1 MSDLKRKEPSASSS
15 SSSSGSTSNNTSN
28 APTFKKRKQYIPL
41 EGTLNASGA
50 DQKVWLVKIP
60 EFIDLSKYKDEET
73 MGTVLIEENTLTKQ
87 TNLSLNINPPT
98 SDTTGSKV
106 TEFNL
111 MLNQKKTPMYVFS
124 MEKLSEADIQERE
137 KLRYQKKSQPLI
149 NLDYIDTTEINVS
162 GQIDKSCNA
171 VVKIG
176 KAYDELSKQR
186 LASAS
191 QRDRKSIKFSEE
203 ETTTKRPSLLAMYKA
218 GKQEEGPRDVRVRED
233 EKKVK
238 AKIFSL
244 FKERQYWKL
253 EELADTTD
261 QPKDFVKTILA
272 KICVYNNSGEYKGY
286 YNLKPHFATDES
298 KKIGTTDVESQDEEW
313 EE

>member
-1 MSDLKRKEPSASSS
+1 MNELKRKEPSASSS
-15 SSSSGSTSNNTSN
+15 SSGSGTPNNSN

-41 EGTLNASGA
+41 EGTLNASGI

-60 EFIDLSKYKDEET
+60 EFVDLAKYKDEET
-73 MGTVLIEENTLTKQ
+73 IGTVLIEENTLTKQ
-87 TNLSLNINPPT
+87 TNLSLNINPP
-98 SDTTGSKV
+98 SLDAAGSKV

-124 MEKLSEADIQERE
+124 MEKLSDEQIQERE

-149 NLDYIDTTEINVS
+149 HLDYIDTTEINVS
-162 GQIDKSCNA
+162 GHIDKSCNA
-171 VVKIG
+171 VVKLG
-176 KAYDELSKQR
+176 KAYGELSRQR

-191 QRDRKSIKFSEE
+191 QRDRKSIKVSEE
-203 ETTTKRPSLLAMYKA
+203 ESTTKKPSVMAKYRD

-233 EKKVK
+233 EKKIK

-244 FKERQYWKL
+244 FKERQYWKS

-261 QPKDFVKTILA
+261 QPKEFIKSILS
-272 KICVYNNSGEYKGY
+272 KICIYNKSGEYKGY
-286 YNLKPHFATDES
+286 YQLKPHYATDES
-298 KKIGTTDVESQDEEW
+298 KKIGTTDVDSQDDEW
-313 EE
+313 QA